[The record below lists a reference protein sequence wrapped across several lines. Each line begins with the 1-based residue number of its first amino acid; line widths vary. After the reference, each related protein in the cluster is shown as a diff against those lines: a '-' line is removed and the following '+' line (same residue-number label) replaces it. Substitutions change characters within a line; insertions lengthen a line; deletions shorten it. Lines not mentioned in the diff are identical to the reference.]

1 VNTSR
6 SFVTTKQ
13 FTEASAKW
21 NSILSSGENI
31 CLVFPHLSDHKSRL
45 YQWIQI
51 TESKKFFPI
60 QIDAVEVNFDEKE
73 VFEKYIINQLPESSQ
88 SKTLNDSLKK
98 FNRQLVLVIIE
109 GESLFADKNYKLL
122 FFIQNLLVLNN
133 NVLSLIAFEENVYQ
147 HASLMHTYDK
157 LFQNILYYSLY
168 EDSEM
173 AIFVE
178 HLCKSWSLKIPAK
191 TKQQLITSSGGS
203 FWLAIE
209 ACRDYRDTKTWNANT
224 SGFRR
229 RLEILAKSFSDKEAI
244 ILASLSRSKLH
255 KNIDE
260 YNYLKNTGFITKG
273 DKLRIP
279 FLDPFLRM
287 QLQPMETLEI
297 KKDQVFLR
305 GTIVTHAFSP
315 TEYSV
320 LNLFISK
327 PNNSISRD
335 EIATAIWPNNTEE
348 HYSTWAIDQ
357 AIKRLRD
364 RLVSL
369 GLAPTIISSVRGVG
383 YEYRV

>member
-1 VNTSR
+1 MNIGR
-6 SFVTTKQ
+6 PFIITKQ
-13 FTEASAKW
+13 FTQACAKW
-21 NSILSSGENI
+21 DSILSSGENV
-31 CLVFPHLSDHKSRL
+31 CLIFPHLSDRQSRL

-51 TESKKFFPI
+51 TKSKKFFPI
-60 QIDAVEVNFDEKE
+60 RINVAEVNFDEKE
-73 VFEKYIINQLPESSQ
+73 IFEKHIISQLPKSSQ
-88 SKTLNDSLKK
+88 SKTLTESLNKLNK
-98 FNRQLVLVIIE
+98 QLVLVIVE

-122 FFIQNLLVLNN
+122 FSLQDLLVLNR
-133 NVLSLIAFEENVYQ
+133 NVLSLVAFEENVYQ
-147 HASLMHTYDK
+147 QASLMHIYNK
-157 LFQNILYYSLY
+157 LFQNVSYYPLYK
-168 EDSEM
+168 DSEI

-178 HLCKSWSLKIPAK
+178 HLCKSWSMKIPPN
-191 TKQQLITSSGGS
+191 TKKQIITASGGS

-209 ACRDYRDTKTWNANT
+209 ACRDYRDTKSWNANS

-229 RLEILAKSFSDKEAI
+229 RLEILAKSFSEKEAI
-244 ILASLSRSKLH
+244 TLASLSRSKLH

-273 DKLRIP
+273 EKLRIP
-279 FLDPFLRM
+279 FLDPFLRI

-320 LNLFISK
+320 LRLFISK

-335 EIATAIWPNNTEE
+335 EIATAIWPNNTDE
-348 HYSTWAIDQ
+348 HYSAWAIDQ

-383 YEYRV
+383 YEYRI